1 MDSSRSTQQLIINC
15 MLRINRSRIYISLFI
30 AVAFTQ
36 GCYYDKEEL
45 LYPGSSTP
53 VDCTTINAKFAA
65 DVLPLISSE
74 CATSGCHDATASG
87 GLIFQNHAQISG
99 AKDRINTRAVVEKT
113 MPAAGPLQPSEINII
128 RCWIESG
135 APNN

>member
-1 MDSSRSTQQLIINC
+1 MIRIFSL
-15 MLRINRSRIYISLFI
+15 MLAITVFI
-30 AVAFTQ
+30 P

-45 LYPGSSTP
+45 LYPGSNTP

-65 DVLPLISSE
+65 DVLPLISSK

-87 GLIFQNHAQISG
+87 GLIFQNYAQINS

-113 MPAAGPLQPSEINII
+113 MPAAAPLQPAEINII
-128 RCWIESG
+128 KCWIENG